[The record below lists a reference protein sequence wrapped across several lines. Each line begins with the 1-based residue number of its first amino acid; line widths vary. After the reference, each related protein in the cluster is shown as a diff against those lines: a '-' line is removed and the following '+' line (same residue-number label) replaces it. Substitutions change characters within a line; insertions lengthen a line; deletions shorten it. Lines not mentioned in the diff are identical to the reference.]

1 METTMTT
8 SEVSKTPYGPLLPNH
23 LAMLKFSVISPEVAR
38 ARGYQSVT
46 IRAELERLGFGAT
59 QRLVPAL
66 VIPIWGVA
74 GEIATY
80 QLRPDVPR
88 IRDGKPVKYETL
100 AGTRMVLDVPPLAR
114 RWLGDPK
121 RPLFITEG
129 IRKADAAV
137 SKELCCIALL
147 GVWNWRGRNTS
158 GGKVALP
165 DWESIAL
172 NNREVFIVFDSDVMQ
187 KRAVHAALAR
197 LKAFLESRG
206 A

>member
-1 METTMTT
+1 
-8 SEVSKTPYGPLLPNH
+8 
-23 LAMLKFSVISPEVAR
+23 MLKSSVISPEVAR
-38 ARGYQSVT
+38 ARGYHSVT

-147 GVWNWRGRNTS
+147 GGTGAVGTRPGAKWRSRTGSRSPSTTERS
-158 GGKVALP
+158 LSC
-165 DWESIAL
+165 SI
-172 NNREVFIVFDSDVMQ
+172 RT
-187 KRAVHAALAR
+187 
-197 LKAFLESRG
+197 
-206 A
+206 